1 MLPAQGELVLIA
13 HVELALHQQLRRMRA
28 DRHIADLIGLD
39 RFHRARAK
47 LLDGRL
53 IGAAHHIGVVL
64 MSAIENLQ
72 RDFVVT
78 VGLALDLE

>member
-1 MLPAQGELVLIA
+1 MLPAQGKLVFIA
-13 HVELALHQQLRRMRA
+13 HVQLALHQQLRGMRA

-39 RFHRARAK
+39 RLHRSRAE

-64 MSAIENLQ
+64 VSAIEDLQ
-72 RDFVVT
+72 RDFVVA